1 MVYVLDRSA
10 EKRVYSAMFHM
21 DHGPEFISLALADW
35 AEKQEIKLEVIQ
47 PGKRTQNA
55 FIE

>member
-1 MVYVLDRSA
+1 MEYVLDRSA
-10 EKRVYSAMFHM
+10 EKRGYSAMFHM

-55 FIE
+55 FI